1 MPFHW
6 SGAVHWSGAATQTLS
21 AAALSAL
28 LLTSAMKH
36 FRDPGFY
43 GQVVPDY
50 LCRDDGP
57 ASATSM
63 PTSTPGSAPTS
74 MPTSTPGSAP
84 TSMPGS
90 ARPLAVMTRQ
100 EWIALSGLVEAGAAV
115 GLLIPATRR
124 TTASWVAALFVVFV
138 AGHVDAIRRAYGP
151 DGSPAQRTVHT
162 VRLPLQVPLVLWAW
176 SLRNAGRR
184 HSL

>member
-6 SGAVHWSGAATQTLS
+6 SGGVQWSGTATRTLS
-21 AAALSAL
+21 AVALSVL
-28 LLTSAMKH
+28 LMTSAMKR

-57 ASATSM
+57 VSANSTPDSD
-63 PTSTPGSAPTS
+63 PASTPGSAPAAL
-74 MPTSTPGSAP
+74 PAA
-84 TSMPGS
+84 
-90 ARPLAVMTRQ
+90 ARPLAVMSRE
-100 EWIALSGLVEAGAAV
+100 EWIALSGLVEAAAAV

-124 TTASWVAALFVVFV
+124 ATATGVAALFGLFV
-138 AGHVDAIRRAYGP
+138 AGHVDALRRAYGP
-151 DGSPAQRTVHT
+151 DGSSAQRTVHT
-162 VRLPLQVPLVLWAW
+162 ARLPLQVPLILWAW
-176 SLRNAGRR
+176 SLRSAGRR